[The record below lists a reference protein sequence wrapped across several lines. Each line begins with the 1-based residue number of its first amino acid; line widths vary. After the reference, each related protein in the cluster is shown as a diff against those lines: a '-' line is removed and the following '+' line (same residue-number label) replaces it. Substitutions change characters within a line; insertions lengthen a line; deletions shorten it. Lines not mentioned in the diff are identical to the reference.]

1 MRQRIKESNPMCNCI
16 KKNKILRNKFNQGGD
31 NLYSEN
37 CKILMKINENNTNKW
52 EAILC
57 SRMASVCF
65 QGKPSNITVIQVY
78 APTSNTEEAMKTY
91 KTFQN

>member
-37 CKILMKINENNTNKW
+37 CKILMKK
-52 EAILC
+52 
-57 SRMASVCF
+57 
-65 QGKPSNITVIQVY
+65 K
-78 APTSNTEEAMKTY
+78 MKTTQING
-91 KTFQN
+91 KLFCVQEWPLFVSKANHSISQ